1 MRLRDVKIYKREKY
15 LVTGDGD
22 GESESTSGRDVIFFY
37 LRIDMDTNVC

>member
-15 LVTGDGD
+15 LVMRDGD
-22 GESESTSGRDVIFFY
+22 GESESTSGRDVIFFD